1 MNDTITDKTGIIYS
15 GVFLNKNEYILHGK
29 GEIKTPNGFIYKGY
43 FINGKKNGLFKV
55 QIKDEVSY
63 IIYENDKVKE
73 LY

>member
-43 FINGKKNGLFKV
+43 FINGKRMDYLKFK
-55 QIKDEVSY
+55 
-63 IIYENDKVKE
+63 
-73 LY
+73 

>member
-1 MNDTITDKTGIIYS
+1 M
-15 GVFLNKNEYILHGK
+15 E
-29 GEIKTPNGFIYKGY
+29 
-43 FINGKKNGLFKV
+43 KKNGLFKV